1 MGQKLVDKMLPTLN
15 KMEWP
20 ESPVASALGL
30 KTYEIGRDK
39 ADEYSGN
46 PKSLID
52 ALRIFQSG
60 DSRPFAFAGVAY
72 TLVKAALESDNS
84 YAQKGLDAALDW
96 LEKAQALAA
105 DVTDINVIEV
115 DIYIY
120 GGRLDDAR
128 LVLDYLKE
136 GDPANYYSTVAEAN
150 YWQHKGEIDDAIY
163 WYQRAIDDA
172 GTVPRKLYLRA
183 RMGDCYLQ
191 FGQYQQALEVY
202 KEAEYFSKDNP
213 YLMHKMSI
221 AHWHLKEYRESS
233 YYNKEVLAQINLPE
247 AQQLENALKQELGT
261 GGLTDRL
268 FRRDTGKLS

>member
-1 MGQKLVDKMLPTLN
+1 MGRKLVEKMLPTLN
-15 KMEWP
+15 KMDWP

-30 KTYEIGRDK
+30 KAYEIGRDK
-39 ADEYSGN
+39 ADEYSGD
-46 PKSLID
+46 PKSLIA

-60 DSRPFAFAGVAY
+60 GSRPFAFAGVAY
-72 TLVKAALESDNS
+72 TLVKAAHESENS

-96 LEKAQALAA
+96 LEKAQALAP
-105 DVTDINVIEV
+105 DVTEINVIEV
-115 DIYIY
+115 DIYIN

-150 YWQHKGEIDDAIY
+150 YWQLKGEIDDAIY
-163 WYQRAIDDA
+163 WYQRAIADA
-172 GTVPRKLYLRA
+172 ETVPRKLYLRA
-183 RMGDCYLQ
+183 RMGDCYLE

-213 YLMHKMSI
+213 YLMHKMSV
-221 AHWHLKEYRESS
+221 AHWHLEEYRESS
-233 YYNKEVLAQINLPE
+233 YYNKEVLAQANLPE
-247 AQQLENALKQELGT
+247 ARQLENALKQKLGT

-268 FRRDTGKLS
+268 FPRDTGKLS